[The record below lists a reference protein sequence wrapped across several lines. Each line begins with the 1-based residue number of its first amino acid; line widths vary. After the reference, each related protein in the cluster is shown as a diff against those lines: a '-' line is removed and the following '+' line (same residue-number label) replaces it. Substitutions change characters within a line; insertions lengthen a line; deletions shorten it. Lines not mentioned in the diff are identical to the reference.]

1 MNISR
6 ALQISVFSIA
16 IGLFL
21 FSQCSAEYS
30 LATKKEEY
38 VLFGTEREVGIG
50 RSIAKKVEQEYPICE
65 DAELQEKV
73 ESIGQRL
80 ASVCDRKD
88 TTYFFSVL
96 EGDKVNAFALPGGYV
111 YVFEGALDKTE
122 SDDEIA
128 GILAHEIGHIVARHS
143 MKRLQSSI
151 GYSILSVLALVATK
165 DPQFKRGTDIAFS
178 QLMLGYS
185 REDEFLA
192 DKLSV
197 KYVKKAGFDP
207 QGVVSFLEKLQ
218 QLEKE
223 APLKPIV
230 ENYARTHPYLPERIA
245 AVKQEVYGKMEFT
258 DYMNK

>member
-6 ALQISVFSIA
+6 GLQVSILTTI

-38 VLFGTEREVGIG
+38 VLFGTEKEVGIG
-50 RSIAKKVEQEYPICE
+50 RSIANKIEEEYDICKDPE
-65 DAELQEKV
+65 VREKV
-73 ESIGQRL
+73 EDIGRKL

-88 TTYFFSVL
+88 TSYFFTVL
-96 EGDKVNAFALPGGYV
+96 EGEKVNAFALPGGYI
-111 YVFEGALDKTE
+111 YLFEGVIEKAE

-128 GILAHEIGHIVARHS
+128 GVLAHEIGHVVARHS

-207 QGVVSFLEKLQ
+207 KAVVSFLEKLQ

-223 APLKPIV
+223 APLQPIV

-258 DYMNK
+258 DYLNK